1 MRIRTSAAIAG
12 FTVIGSLCLFSAGQ
26 TRPVDQPLA
35 SLAPLNPAYVRAI
48 ESSSSRL
55 PSPQD
60 ITPLQGLS
68 RYTDTTLPS
77 VYDLRESYRVTA
89 VRNQIPVSTCTIFG
103 LFGSL
108 ESTLK
113 PFETCDF
120 SENHLDGSTEESDIL
135 EANVGALARWA
146 DPVWEEDDP
155 WEGGLPYDPSFP
167 AVKHVQK
174 VVFLP
179 PRADASDNDRIKRA
193 VIDLGAVCTE
203 IYFIRNL
210 LNATYNSY
218 YNTTVMTDLQAV
230 AIIGW
235 NDDFNR
241 EKFSPQPPG
250 DGAFLCKNSLGGNFG
265 DAGYFYVSYYDG
277 FLGRLSLP
285 AVFTAEPAAGLT
297 QNYQYDPV
305 GCTARLGYG
314 SETAW
319 FANQFVSVSTDPLA
333 AVSFYSYGA
342 TGEYQVS
349 VYGNATPGLPL
360 SGALVSR
367 FQGTLET
374 AGYATLRLPE
384 PVPLAV
390 NERFSVVVRLRNP
403 ENNFPIPLEH
413 PVPGFDALFQAGLN
427 QSFISADGL
436 VWKDLVTYEG
446 TTYARSNVCL
456 KAFAGFPPVYP
467 PAYLRVDRL
476 VNDLVFYKEYVD
488 KLSWS
493 PHPGNTETIVAHRIY
508 RKVKG
513 APNDSYEFLD
523 ETGTK
528 DLTYYVRGLS
538 EDSAYA
544 YRLTAVTNSGREGD
558 PSEVVD

>member
-1 MRIRTSAAIAG
+1 MRVRTSAAIAG
-12 FTVIGSLCLFSAGQ
+12 FTILGGLGLFAAGH
-26 TRPVDQPLA
+26 TPPAGGPRA
-35 SLAPLNPAYVRAI
+35 RLAPLNPAYIRAL
-48 ESSSSRL
+48 ESGLSRL

-60 ITPLQGLS
+60 ITPLQGLAPAE
-68 RYTDTTLPS
+68 DTTLPS
-77 VYDLRESYRVTA
+77 SYDLRKSYRVTA
-89 VRNQIPVSTCTIFG
+89 VRNQFPAVTSMIFG
-103 LFGSL
+103 LFASL

-120 SENHLDGSTEESDIL
+120 SENHLDGSSEESDFL
-135 EANVGALARWA
+135 EANVGALARWS

-155 WEGGLPYDPSFP
+155 WNGGLPYDAARP

-193 VIDLGAVCTE
+193 IIDLGAVAAE
-203 IYFIRNL
+203 MYFNRNL
-210 LNATYNSY
+210 LNATYDSY
-218 YNTTVMTDLQAV
+218 YSTTAMTDTHAV

-235 NDDFNR
+235 NDDFER

-265 DAGYFYVSYYDG
+265 DAGYFYVSYHDA
-277 FLGRLSLP
+277 FLGRLYLS

-297 QNYQYDPV
+297 QNYQYDPI
-305 GCTARLGYG
+305 GCTARLGFD

-319 FANQFVSVSTDPLA
+319 FANQFVSVSTDPLE

-349 VYGNATPGLPL
+349 VFANATPGLPL
-360 SGALVSR
+360 NGTLVSR
-367 FQGTLET
+367 FEGTLET

-384 PVPLAV
+384 PASLAV

-403 ENNFPIPLEH
+403 ENDFPIPIEH
-413 PVPGFDALFQAGLN
+413 PVPGFDAVFEALPG
-427 QSFISADGL
+427 QSFISPDGL
-436 VWKDLVTYEG
+436 AWNDLVTTAG

-456 KAFAGFPPVYP
+456 KAFTGFPPVYP
-467 PAYLRVDRL
+467 PAYLRVERL
-476 VNDLVFYKEYVD
+476 VNDMVFYKEYVD
-488 KLSWS
+488 LLSWS
-493 PHPGNTETIVAHRIY
+493 PHPDDTETIVAYRIY

-513 APNDSYEFLD
+513 APNDSYEFLA
-523 ETGTK
+523 ETGTT
-528 DLTYYVRGLS
+528 DLTYYVRGLA

-544 YRLTAVTNSGREGD
+544 YRVTAVTDSGREGD
-558 PSEVVD
+558 PSEVIG